1 MKTHGILTVID
12 NLKQML
18 GVGGLN
24 NINALVESAKQAEA
38 EKNWGLAADFYKK
51 ATDADP
57 KEANWSYRLGLSL
70 ERAKR
75 FQESIVAYKKA
86 IELKPKHEWW
96 YRLGISA
103 EGAKDFVLVR
113 VAHKE
118 SLKLKNN
125 SDPLALKLLE
135 TSPVGINSRFKLLEY
150 LRGKLPDLQK
160 RVAANTSMQT
170 GEPNVFTYWDSGFE
184 QSPIV
189 VKACIREMISK
200 HKPGKVSVIDAK
212 NWRYF
217 VDLPEHV
224 LQKVPTNKA
233 HFSDILRVALLAKY
247 GGIWADATCMPA
259 KDIGSIFNDIT
270 KSGFFSYNYSTARI
284 SNWFLCT
291 SGDNYIA
298 KIMFEAM
305 CDYWKDY
312 DFALHY
318 YFFHHIFEILY
329 YLDDRFRTIWDQ
341 STKSSSNEPH
351 AIQKM
356 MLTRFDEPSFKKAYS
371 SSAVHK
377 LTYKF
382 DDGQMNSA
390 TVLAHVVRG
399 F

>member
-1 MKTHGILTVID
+1 MID
-12 NLKQML
+12 NLKKIL
-18 GVGGLN
+18 GVSSLS
-24 NINALVESAKQAEA
+24 NINTLVESAKQAEA
-38 EKNWGLAADFYKK
+38 EKDWSLAAELYEK
-51 ATDADP
+51 ARDTEP

-75 FQESIVAYKKA
+75 FQESISAYQRA

-113 VAHKE
+113 KAHKE

-125 SDPLALKLLE
+125 SDPLLLKLLE
-135 TSPVGINSRFKLLEY
+135 ASPVGINSRFKLLEY

-160 RVAANTSMQT
+160 RVAENASIQS
-170 GEPNVFTYWDSGFE
+170 GEPNIFTYWDSGIE
-184 QSPIV
+184 QAPVV
-189 VKACIREMISK
+189 VKACIREMMNK

-212 NWRYF
+212 NWKYY
-217 VDLPEHV
+217 VDLPDHV

-233 HFSDILRVALLAKY
+233 HFSDILRVALLSKY
-247 GGIWADATCMPA
+247 GGIWADATCMPS
-259 KDIGSIFNDIT
+259 KDIGSIFNEIT
-270 KSGFFSYNYSTARI
+270 QSGFFSYNYSTARI

-312 DFALHY
+312 NYALHY

-329 YLDDRFRTIWDQ
+329 YLDERFHTIWDQ
-341 STKSSSNEPH
+341 SKKASSKEPH

-356 MLTRFDEPSFKKAYS
+356 MLTDFDDTSFMNAYS
-371 SSAVHK
+371 ESAVHK

-382 DDGQMNSA
+382 DESLLRSS

-399 F
+399 FS